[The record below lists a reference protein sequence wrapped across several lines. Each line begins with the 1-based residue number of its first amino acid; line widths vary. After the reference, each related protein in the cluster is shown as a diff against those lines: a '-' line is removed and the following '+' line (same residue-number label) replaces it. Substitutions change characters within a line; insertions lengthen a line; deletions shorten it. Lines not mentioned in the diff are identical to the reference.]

1 MKMYLPYKLRFL
13 PSQIVTVTV
22 LLTLLLFI
30 PQIWLNWQA
39 YYHFN
44 RITKNEFQL
53 QKLSDKIIY
62 FDEVLTMSARMNAVT
77 GKLTWEQR
85 YRQFEP
91 QLDVII
97 KELIKLAPKTYENE
111 DAKKIDAA
119 NQQLVRME

>member
-1 MKMYLPYKLRFL
+1 MYLPYKLRFL